1 MIDYSINAIYALRK
15 PPPLSVVAKDS
26 KILARIKFWEL
37 RGLSE
42 TL

>member
-15 PPPLSVVAKDS
+15 PAPLTVVAKDS
-26 KILARIKFWEL
+26 KILARIELWEL